1 MGHDALLSPEAAA
14 AQLKAAVASG
24 QPIAPLRE
32 RLARSD
38 QDGAYAIQEANTLA
52 WLAEGRRLV
61 GRKIGLTSL
70 AVQAQLGVD
79 QPDFGMLFADMA
91 VGDGEA
97 VALGR
102 LIQPKV
108 EAEIAL
114 VIGRDL
120 THERHTYADLIG
132 ATDYAL
138 PAIEIVDS
146 RIENWNIRFVDTVA
160 DNASSGLFVLGG
172 RPVKL
177 SDFDITACAMEM
189 KRGDEVVSRGNGR
202 ACLGSPLNAAVWL
215 ADVMVRCGRPL
226 LAGDII
232 LTGALGPMVAVKP
245 GERFDVSIEGLGH
258 VSALFA

>member
-1 MGHDALLSPEAAA
+1 MSELLTSQAAA
-14 AQLKAAVASG
+14 DLLLAAQRGG
-24 QPIAPLRE
+24 QTIAPLRD
-32 RLARSD
+32 RLARTD
-38 QDGAYAIQEANTLA
+38 VDGAYAIQEANTRA

-91 VGDGEA
+91 VGDAEP
-97 VALGR
+97 VAAGR

-108 EAEIAL
+108 EAEVAL
-114 VIGRDL
+114 ILGRDL
-120 THERHTYADLIG
+120 THERHTYADLIR
-132 ATDYAL
+132 ATEYAV
-138 PAIEIVDS
+138 PSIEIVDS
-146 RIENWNIRFVDTVA
+146 RIENWNIKFVDTVA

-177 SDFDITACAMEM
+177 SDIDLTACAMEM

-202 ACLGSPLNAAVWL
+202 ACLGSPLTAALWL
-215 ADVMVRCGRPL
+215 ADTMVRCGRPL
-226 LAGDII
+226 QAGDIV
-232 LTGALGPMVAVKP
+232 LTGALGPMVAVQS
-245 GERFDVSIEGLGH
+245 GERYDVTIAGLGT